1 MSAQFGRCSFD
12 KRLPPSDFVE
22 QVSAMLAPYGPDD
35 HSCYHQDGVSILYRA
50 FHTTKESR
58 QEAQP
63 HIARCGA
70 LITWDGRL
78 DNRADLIER
87 SSGSLSVDAADVAI
101 VAAAYDR
108 FGAGCF
114 AKLIGDWALAIW
126 NPNEQALLLAK
137 DPIGTR
143 PLYYSVRESEIAW
156 SSVLEPLMLFA
167 GPDFVLNEE
176 YLAGWFASF
185 PAPHLTPYVGLDAV
199 PPSCFVRLE
208 RGRRTTRKY
217 WDFDPAKR
225 IRYRSDAEYEEH
237 FRGIFTEAVQRRLRS
252 ETPVLAELSGGMDSS
267 TIVCV
272 ADTILA

>member
-87 SSGSLSVDAADVAI
+87 SSRLTVRRRRRRR
-101 VAAAYDR
+101 DR
-108 FGAGCF
+108 CG
-114 AKLIGDWALAIW
+114 
-126 NPNEQALLLAK
+126 
-137 DPIGTR
+137 
-143 PLYYSVRESEIAW
+143 
-156 SSVLEPLMLFA
+156 
-167 GPDFVLNEE
+167 
-176 YLAGWFASF
+176 
-185 PAPHLTPYVGLDAV
+185 GL
-199 PPSCFVRLE
+199 
-208 RGRRTTRKY
+208 
-217 WDFDPAKR
+217 
-225 IRYRSDAEYEEH
+225 
-237 FRGIFTEAVQRRLRS
+237 
-252 ETPVLAELSGGMDSS
+252 
-267 TIVCV
+267 
-272 ADTILA
+272 